1 MTTHHEL
8 QAGSVLAPQTNQ
20 TSITQVFR
28 YSAATWNTHRI
39 HYDKEYALKEGYPDV
54 LVQSHLHGAF
64 LTKYCTEWAGREARL
79 ADLSL
84 RVRRFAVAGE
94 SLTVQGTVREV
105 RPGDEGRAWL
115 DLELVETRD
124 SDGEVCVEGTATLD
138 VPLTWLAEG
147 ALS

>member
-1 MTTHHEL
+1 
-8 QAGSVLAPQTNQ
+8 
-20 TSITQVFR
+20 
-28 YSAATWNTHRI
+28 
-39 HYDKEYALKEGYPDV
+39 
-54 LVQSHLHGAF
+54 
-64 LTKYCTEWAGREARL
+64 
-79 ADLSL
+79 
-84 RVRRFAVAGE
+84 
-94 SLTVQGTVREV
+94 VQGTVREV